1 MVTTVNPL
9 SSGFAYGC
17 QEGETCRPIFKTNSG
32 IVLLLSIF
40 FIYSRGIDI
49 IHESRSK
56 PKLSKEFR
64 IDYVSFLKQ
73 STLSSV
79 CLFLGD

>member
-32 IVLLLSIF
+32 IVLLYQFSLY
-40 FIYSRGIDI
+40 IYIQGDR
-49 IHESRSK
+49 HHT
-56 PKLSKEFR
+56 R
-64 IDYVSFLKQ
+64 I
-73 STLSSV
+73 
-79 CLFLGD
+79 